1 MQDMANAP
9 WLQGGMSRE
18 EYAQNLQ
25 EIEEAAKKH
34 DNDPEP
40 DALQLSKSNTHEK
53 SKELP
58 EAEGTK
64 SVRLPEIYPT

>member
-9 WLQGGMSRE
+9 WLINGMSME
-18 EYAQNLQ
+18 EYAKGLQ

-40 DALQLSKSNTHEK
+40 AVLELSSE
-53 SKELP
+53 P
-58 EAEGTK
+58 E
-64 SVRLPEIYPT
+64 P